1 MQSELNLVLQV
12 QKLDQRI
19 AELEKEIAQLPLE
32 VAKIEKALES
42 HKRRLDADKAALAA
56 NLRDRKKLEGDI
68 QVFATKMSKLKDQLM
83 QAKNN
88 EQYHAFQHEITFAE
102 TETRKCEDG
111 IIELMSSAEPLEAAV
126 KKAEAA
132 LAAEQKEVN
141 AEKNKAMRRFNE
153 DKEFLTAAIAERKI
167 QSALLTPAI
176 SLMYERIRKKH
187 KGGMVLGI
195 VDNGRCMACQ
205 MALRLQY
212 YQELRKSDK
221 LMTCESCGRILF
233 YNKPQDFTADIAGK
247 PAAL

>member
-1 MQSELNLVLQV
+1 M
-12 QKLDQRI
+12 DQRI

-68 QVFATKMSKLKDQLM
+68 QVHAAKISKLKDQLM

-88 EQYHAFQHEITFAE
+88 EQYHVFQKEIAFAE

-111 IIELMSSAEPLEAAV
+111 IIELMTASEPLEVAV
-126 KKAEAA
+126 KLAEAA
-132 LAAEQKEVN
+132 LAEEQVEVTTN
-141 AEKNKAMRRFNE
+141 KNIALRRCAE
-153 DKEFLTAAIAERKI
+153 DKEFLAAASSERK
-167 QSALLTPAI
+167 AGATLLPPTVA
-176 SLMYERIRKKH
+176 LMYERIRKKH
-187 KGGMVLGI
+187 KNGMVLGI
-195 VDNGRCMACQ
+195 VDNGRCMGCQ

-212 YQELRKSDK
+212 FQDVKKSEK

-233 YNKPQDFTADIAGK
+233 YNKPQDFTADLNAK
-247 PAAL
+247 PVAL